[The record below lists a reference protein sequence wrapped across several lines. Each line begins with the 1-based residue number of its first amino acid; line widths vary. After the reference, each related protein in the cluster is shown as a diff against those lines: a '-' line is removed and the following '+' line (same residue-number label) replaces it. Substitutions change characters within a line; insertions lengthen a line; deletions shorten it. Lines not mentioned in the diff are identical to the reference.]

1 MSNLIYIEETINS
14 MRDILEGIALYR
26 LSIKDY
32 AVEERYRTARK
43 RLIEL
48 KPLIGEVPD
57 FLKDS
62 NDAWGYWDFIKTLS
76 TYDERREFLKNSYD
90 LHYSSACNNYEEV
103 SIEQHFLQRDLVLD
117 EKIGAG
123 GFGTVHKA
131 THAAL
136 GSLRAVKVFDP
147 SFYQGEGKPV
157 QRFAREAS
165 LLGSLSHRNI
175 VRFYD
180 AGIAGR
186 TPFIVTEFIDGDNLD
201 QIMREKGIFRELEV
215 RKLCLQVLQ
224 ALQEAHSLGI
234 YHRDIKPSNIMMSGD
249 IYKIVDFGA
258 GVAIEHTLATRLTTS
273 AVGTSG
279 FIAPELQMEP
289 TLLGAGPDLYSVGV
303 TAHYL
308 LTGTLPHPGNM
319 QRSLSDQG
327 VSTDFSDLL
336 IRSLS
341 PPKERYESAD
351 DMGTEI
357 GRLRSI

>member
-1 MSNLIYIEETINS
+1 MSNLIYIEQTISN
-14 MRDILEGIALYR
+14 MRDILEGIALR
-26 LSIKDY
+26 RFSIKDY
-32 AVEERYRTARK
+32 AVEEKYRTARK

-48 KPLIGEVPD
+48 TPLIGEAPE
-57 FLKDS
+57 FLKNSSDE
-62 NDAWGYWDFIKTLS
+62 WGYWDFIKTLA

-90 LHYSSACNNYEEV
+90 SHYSSACNDYEEV

-117 EKIGAG
+117 ENIGAG

-136 GSLRAVKVFDP
+136 GSLRAVKIFDP
-147 SFYQGEGKPV
+147 IFYQGEGKPV

-201 QIMREKGIFRELEV
+201 QIMKKKGNFCESEV
-215 RKLCLQVLQ
+215 KKLCLQILH

-249 IYKIVDFGA
+249 TYKIVDFGA

-308 LTGTLPHPGNM
+308 LTGTLPHVGKM
-319 QRSLSDQG
+319 QQWLSDQG
-327 VSTDFSDLL
+327 VSTGLSDVL
-336 IRSLS
+336 IKSLS
-341 PPKERYESAD
+341 HPKERYESAD
-351 DMGTEI
+351 TMGTEI
-357 GRLRSI
+357 GRLG